1 MTERKRTKAQE
12 RALSNMLHDLDEMDR
27 DMALL
32 KKTMRLVPVGWGKAT
47 REARCTPQ
55 KKKMTIRLEADVL
68 DWFRGLGMG
77 YQARINA
84 VLRAYMHAMISKHIE
99 EKRDRDWMD
108 EPI

>member
-1 MTERKRTKAQE
+1 MTDRKRTKAQE
-12 RALSNMLHDLDEMDR
+12 RALSNMFHDLDEMDR
-27 DMALL
+27 DMERLR
-32 KKTMRLVPVGWGKAT
+32 KTTRLVPVGWGKAT
-47 REARCTPQ
+47 RETPCTPR
-55 KKKMTIRLEADVL
+55 KAKMTIRLEADVL
-68 DWFRGLGMG
+68 DWFRGLGTG